1 MAKKSPPNFAEGRG
15 PALHSARWRFGAFE
29 LDEARRELSRQG
41 ELVEIEPKPLNML
54 MLMLRHPGELITKND
69 LMEALW
75 TGRIVTESVL
85 SNCVTKLRSVLGD
98 EAGAPRIRNLHGY
111 GYRLEASP
119 ELITELLPQAEAPLL
134 QVESGVPFRPHW
146 RLRRRLG
153 LSGETWLAEQPHTG
167 EQRVFKFAH
176 TPRALSAL
184 KREVTLY
191 RLLRQ
196 TLEDQAQVPDLLDW
210 NFDEPPWFIE
220 AEYCALGSLSD
231 WLEAQGGA
239 RALPLETRLGLVI
252 QLAEALGAV
261 HAVGILHK
269 DLKPANVLVS
279 PARNGEVR
287 LKLGDF
293 GSGRL
298 LDSTRLEALAITRLG
313 FSQFVES
320 GSSSTSGT
328 PLYYAPEVL
337 SGQPTT
343 LKADIYAL
351 GVIFYQLVV
360 GDLRRLFAPGWEA
373 SVEDELIREDIAA
386 AAAGDPYARL
396 PDALLLAQRLRQL
409 PARREERAR
418 QKAEREAA
426 AATVLALHKA
436 ESRRA
441 GLRIAAGVLAVG
453 LVVSTVLF
461 WQAAKARDAA
471 QRAGEQAL
479 ASRDFLLRDVLGRLS
494 SGDEPA
500 QRVTVGDLLRTAAEQ
515 VGDRFKADPAT
526 EAVVRHVLG
535 LALVQLGLREEAS
548 REFFAAIEK
557 AHSLTVQSPVA
568 YAGMA
573 TSLMTNEYNLNRFQA
588 HATKFAELHA
598 FSRKWLPA
606 HHPDLLSQYRVLALV
621 ALDTSR
627 FAEALVLINQAV
639 DTAAAQPDTPL
650 RSTVYLLRIQGR
662 VQLVN
667 GEYSAGVQTL
677 RKALALSREAL
688 GAESWATAD
697 LMAVLAAA
705 LTDVGEYAEAR
716 TLLEA
721 AEPMA
726 RRWEPVP
733 GELRLL
739 VVERIV
745 ENELRAGRPESM
757 RLAMASRAELL
768 RQMPAELANRPSD
781 YNDLLPQIAVAE
793 GRWGDALANRLDCS
807 LPSVSMIDCNI
818 WNDRAIAGEQARVH
832 ALVEL
837 NRLQEAEARLQ
848 QLESGA
854 LSTLPAANFLQ
865 MQQLVLQARLMR
877 ARLRNAEA
885 VRLISE
891 VGQRCEAI
899 FLSTH
904 PQCQQWRALREG
916 LFSHPL

>member
-1 MAKKSPPNFAEGRG
+1 MAKKSPPNFAEGHG
-15 PALHSARWRFGAFE
+15 PVLHSARWRFGAFE

-134 QVESGVPFRPHW
+134 QVESGVPFRPNW

-176 TPRALSAL
+176 TPRELSAL

-196 TLEDQAQVPDLLDW
+196 TLEDQAPVPDLLDW

-279 PARNGEVR
+279 PARNGEVQ

-386 AAAGDPYARL
+386 AAAGDPYTRL

-418 QKAEREAA
+418 EKAERERA
-426 AATVLALHKA
+426 AATVLALQRAEARRTGLMIAAGALALGLVASLALYWRAERARDAEALARRQAVASRDFVLHDVLGKLSAGDEPVRNLSVQQLMNAAAEKVGERFTQEPLLEAEVRAELGNVYNQLGLRDRAITQLDLAVAIHRKRLGEDEVRTIRTAGELLRLLLHDPRLVDRLPEFTAILRTAETRYGRNTIENLTLKRHIASAEYLLGRFQTAADQLQETLTGLLELGADDKFILQTRLTLAFVQLDLGDYAAAESSFSQVLSELIRQNGPTHYEVARTQMQLGLLYVLTARYDQAKKMLDSAQRTAEIWEVTPGDLRLTISATRTLMAVERKNLNEARSSQAETERLKLTNEQDNSAREYYDQYLAARIHRLGGKLELAREAIEKSYRLLLPDVFPEHPDLIMILLEQAGIECEMGDCKKA
-436 ESRRA
+436 EKTLA
-441 GLRIAAGVLAVG
+441 GINQKALADLPLSHPLKARERQVAAAIAAGVL
-453 LVVSTVLF
+453 
-461 WQAAKARDAA
+461 K
-471 QRAGEQAL
+471 
-479 ASRDFLLRDVLGRLS
+479 
-494 SGDEPA
+494 
-500 QRVTVGDLLRTAAEQ
+500 
-515 VGDRFKADPAT
+515 
-526 EAVVRHVLG
+526 
-535 LALVQLGLREEAS
+535 
-548 REFFAAIEK
+548 
-557 AHSLTVQSPVA
+557 
-568 YAGMA
+568 
-573 TSLMTNEYNLNRFQA
+573 
-588 HATKFAELHA
+588 
-598 FSRKWLPA
+598 
-606 HHPDLLSQYRVLALV
+606 
-621 ALDTSR
+621 
-627 FAEALVLINQAV
+627 
-639 DTAAAQPDTPL
+639 
-650 RSTVYLLRIQGR
+650 
-662 VQLVN
+662 
-667 GEYSAGVQTL
+667 
-677 RKALALSREAL
+677 
-688 GAESWATAD
+688 
-697 LMAVLAAA
+697 
-705 LTDVGEYAEAR
+705 
-716 TLLEA
+716 
-721 AEPMA
+721 
-726 RRWEPVP
+726 
-733 GELRLL
+733 
-739 VVERIV
+739 
-745 ENELRAGRPESM
+745 
-757 RLAMASRAELL
+757 
-768 RQMPAELANRPSD
+768 
-781 YNDLLPQIAVAE
+781 
-793 GRWGDALANRLDCS
+793 
-807 LPSVSMIDCNI
+807 
-818 WNDRAIAGEQARVH
+818 
-832 ALVEL
+832 
-837 NRLQEAEARLQ
+837 
-848 QLESGA
+848 
-854 LSTLPAANFLQ
+854 
-865 MQQLVLQARLMR
+865 
-877 ARLRNAEA
+877 
-885 VRLISE
+885 
-891 VGQRCEAI
+891 
-899 FLSTH
+899 
-904 PQCQQWRALREG
+904 
-916 LFSHPL
+916 